1 MFSMW
6 QRTPIPDTIC
16 QLGRKWKGLCSK
28 TFRDHT
34 TRPCL
39 HMQKKSP
46 IQARRHKS
54 TAEHIPKWGE
64 NLIHTP
70 HHVHTKYVCY
80 PQCTATTNL
89 IRASFDNSEAML
101 GVMPSTDSPNM
112 LCRQHYMELYR
123 RSHPSAVCASC
134 GATPKAGSSFTCH
147 GPEPSL
153 VSQHL
158 TETTGSNVTIKKS
171 DCICYACY
179 KSHLS
184 TVKVLA
190 VAEQQPSDATLAEKW
205 HGHMECTTCWSHN
218 RCSC

>member
-1 MFSMW
+1 
-6 QRTPIPDTIC
+6 
-16 QLGRKWKGLCSK
+16 
-28 TFRDHT
+28 
-34 TRPCL
+34 
-39 HMQKKSP
+39 MQKKSP

-101 GVMPSTDSPNM
+101 GVMPSTGSPNM

-123 RSHPSAVCASC
+123 HSHLSAVSASC
-134 GATPKAGSSFTCH
+134 GATPKAGNSFTH
-147 GPEPSL
+147 HSPEPSI

-158 TETTGSNVTIKKS
+158 TETTGSNITIKK
-171 DCICYACY
+171 
-179 KSHLS
+179 
-184 TVKVLA
+184 
-190 VAEQQPSDATLAEKW
+190 
-205 HGHMECTTCWSHN
+205 
-218 RCSC
+218 

>member
-1 MFSMW
+1 MTRFANW
-6 QRTPIPDTIC
+6 AQNEKAFVVKHLGTIPPAHAYIC
-16 QLGRKWKGLCSK
+16 
-28 TFRDHT
+28 
-34 TRPCL
+34 
-39 HMQKKSP
+39 KKYHLE
-46 IQARRHKS
+46 ARRHKS

-64 NLIHTP
+64 NIIHTP
-70 HHVHTKYVCY
+70 HHVHPKYACTY
-80 PQCTATTNL
+80 PECTVTTNL

-101 GVMPSTDSPNM
+101 GVMPPTDSPNM

-134 GATPKAGSSFTCH
+134 GATPKAGSSFTRH
-147 GPEPSL
+147 SPEPSI

-184 TVKVLA
+184 IVKALA
-190 VAEQQPSDATLAEKW
+190 AASQQPSDATLKSDMDVGNCVLGQALHSRVSSIKRRDE
-205 HGHMECTTCWSHN
+205 SSV
-218 RCSC
+218 R